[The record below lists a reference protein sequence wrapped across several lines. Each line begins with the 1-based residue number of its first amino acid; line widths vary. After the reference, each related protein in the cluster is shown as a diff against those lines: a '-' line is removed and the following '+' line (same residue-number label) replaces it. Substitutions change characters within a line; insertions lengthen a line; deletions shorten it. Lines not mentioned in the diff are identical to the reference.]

1 MTKVHTVV
9 PVKRLKEEHDEQ
21 QAQAHTTLLE
31 SQMDTTYYSGPSS
44 VSLPRAGV
52 SFRNSLR
59 AGISGLVFPW
69 PWSGAACKEGR
80 TEVPA
85 VCR

>member
-1 MTKVHTVV
+1 MTKGTCSTLE
-9 PVKRLKEEHDEQ
+9 KREHDKQ

-31 SQMDTTYYSGPSS
+31 SQTTDMIIPGPSS
-44 VSLPRAGV
+44 VVSLPQAGV

-69 PWSGAACKEGR
+69 PWSGAAYKEGR
-80 TEVPA
+80 TEVWM
-85 VCR
+85 